1 MLGRRFHSIPGKGFC
16 GYMALAHELQISA
29 GAVFPLLRTCIVS
42 EQGATDPDIR
52 SSLQTITSAEGEWLA
67 QAARGVP
74 EDRRNCLDK
83 PGMFFCSDWARP
95 VAMWLGVPV
104 LLVADTGDFDSHT
117 CQVCRAQVGGARVT
131 ESNKAPSPTTIKR
144 FVLLKRTS
152 LSFLPKKL

>member
-1 MLGRRFHSIPGKGFC
+1 M
-16 GYMALAHELQISA
+16 
-29 GAVFPLLRTCIVS
+29 FPLLRTCIVS

-83 PGMFFCSDWARP
+83 PGMFFFCSDWARP

-117 CQVCRAQVGGARVT
+117 CQVNTSSQIIAKLTVT
-131 ESNKAPSPTTIKR
+131 EYSAC
-144 FVLLKRTS
+144 LK
-152 LSFLPKKL
+152 